1 MCFFCLHCNQHCRSV
16 PAAADVAGGRHR
28 DRNTRQPWPGGL
40 LVPARLLSAVRHA
53 AAQHDDRVAR
63 RRRRDPVQQCA
74 ARHQVQL
81 LAVLHE
87 RHARQSAGVDGVD
100 NDRAGSAVE
109 SVGGGAQRQNG
120 GDLVESAHAGQLQC
134 VQAAGKRTANGAL
147 KNNVLQLIIVLQI
160 VWFWHIL

>member
-1 MCFFCLHCNQHCRSV
+1 MCFFVFILINVPFRSV

-134 VQAAGKRTANGAL
+134 VQAAGKRTAKPQL
-147 KNNVLQLIIVLQI
+147 KNNVFQQLL
-160 VWFWHIL
+160 FFKY